1 MKVWDAS
8 VDYPM
13 NFVMQVFPTMFLPV
27 VFNILLLPT
36 PAAGLTPPKSA
47 SVKWSLRSCWWRL
60 VPGTVRM
67 DTALLLESAAAA
79 QAGKDPSAE
88 SVGAFTCTVTPLN
101 PDRAV
106 AALIGFYQS

>member
-1 MKVWDAS
+1 
-8 VDYPM
+8 
-13 NFVMQVFPTMFLPV
+13 
-27 VFNILLLPT
+27 
-36 PAAGLTPPKSA
+36 
-47 SVKWSLRSCWWRL
+47 
-60 VPGTVRM
+60 M

-106 AALIGFYQS
+106 AALIGVYQS

>member
-1 MKVWDAS
+1 MMKVWDAS

-47 SVKWSLRSCWWRL
+47 SVKWSLRSC
-60 VPGTVRM
+60 
-67 DTALLLESAAAA
+67 
-79 QAGKDPSAE
+79 
-88 SVGAFTCTVTPLN
+88 
-101 PDRAV
+101 
-106 AALIGFYQS
+106 